1 MQPLKPIHILSFLL
15 ALFVTACSDIDEA
28 DRLIYV
34 KPDPVGRKVL
44 IEDFTGQRCVN
55 CPTATL
61 EIEKL
66 QEFYGADTV
75 IAVGIH
81 SGPFAKTLRGV
92 PYSLHTA
99 VGDEY
104 YNYWKVESQPMG
116 VIDRTGTCDYN
127 LWGSVVRE
135 EVVKSAPLSM
145 EAECIYNEATREA
158 FVNCYGRGVDGHVA
172 GKLQIWLIEDGI
184 IDFQFMPDG
193 SRDNEYVH
201 NHVLRCAVNG
211 TWGTDITVDEGE
223 AWSDK
228 CSYILNEAWKPENMS
243 VVAFVYD
250 ERGVCQVTK
259 SPLKPLKAEPAEN

>member
-1 MQPLKPIHILSFLL
+1 MQPLKPIHILTLLL

-104 YNYWKVESQPMG
+104 YNHWKVESQPMG

-145 EAECIYNEATREA
+145 EAECTYDEATREV

-184 IDFQFMPDG
+184 VSLQLFPGNARDFD
-193 SRDNEYVH
+193 YVH
-201 NHVLRCAVNG
+201 NHVLRASFNGVYGTQLTTPEEDGTYLKSYQIDYSQKSWNISNCSIVAVLMDAD
-211 TWGTDITVDEGE
+211 TREV
-223 AWSDK
+223 
-228 CSYILNEAWKPENMS
+228 L
-243 VVAFVYD
+243 
-250 ERGVCQVTK
+250 QVEQEK
-259 SPLKPLKAEPAEN
+259 FIP